1 MVNHSC
7 SMLIDLMVNDFLGNV
22 IRTGFPSGWVQDAYT
37 YVQNSVAV
45 GKLDSSAK
53 LLGVPYNT
61 SYKKLI
67 S

>member
-1 MVNHSC
+1 
-7 SMLIDLMVNDFLGNV
+7 MVNDFLGNV